1 MRACRKGNVV
11 DKDVFTKD
19 IEKQLTVAPLADPQF
34 GGGFPKKNK
43 YFVWNKN
50 RTRVAMP
57 RFFKHPGL
65 NADDVEESY
74 GRVEDVRDRLVFRGS
89 LKPELRQPE
98 AVEATLGAMRA
109 TGGAILSLSPGMG
122 KCFAKGT
129 RVLMYDGSVRC
140 VEDVAVGDAVMGDD
154 WTPRVVASLGRGRE
168 MMYDIVPMDGGR
180 PFTCNES
187 HILALIHPTLHTKI
201 DIDVKQCMSLSESTR
216 LRLNMY
222 RCPPDGS
229 IVRTHFNIVKKGIGD
244 YYGFTL
250 AGTEHRFL
258 LADFTVV
265 HNTVCALSVASTIG
279 LKTLI
284 VVHKEFLMNQWIE
297 RIKQFVPEARI
308 GRLQQNTVDVDD
320 KEIVVAMIHSI
331 ALRSYPEGTFD
342 GFGLTIVDECHHVSA
357 PVFSQAM
364 HVANA
369 PYVLGLTATPERR
382 DGLQLVLHWYLG
394 DISFQTKRE
403 HRADVKVD
411 VVRSDIKDISPPIN
425 RRTGNICMA
434 SFITALTEDAERNRL
449 VMSVIRKY
457 HGQPGR
463 KILVLS
469 DRRFHCDFMLAQ
481 CRRLGIDAG
490 LYLGG
495 MSASDLETS
504 ASKPVILATYALAT
518 EGLDIPTLDTLLLAT
533 PKSDVVQA
541 TGRILREGFG
551 KVNGPVIIDMV
562 DSFSIFYAQF
572 NKRKAFYTR
581 SGFDLE
587 RTEEP
592 KASQKLDFIIDD

>member
-1 MRACRKGNVV
+1 MKACRKGHVV

-19 IEKQLTVAPLADPQF
+19 IEKELTVAPLTDPQF
-34 GGGFPKKNK
+34 GGFPKKNR

-50 RTRVAMP
+50 RTRVALP

-65 NADDVEESY
+65 DADAVEKSY
-74 GRVEDVRDRLVFRGS
+74 GRVGDVGDRLVFRGS

-98 AVEATLGAMRA
+98 AVGATLDSMRA
-109 TGGAILSLSPGMG
+109 TGGAILSLAPGWG
-122 KCFAKGT
+122 KT
-129 RVLMYDGSVRC
+129 TISLY
-140 VEDVAVGDAVMGDD
+140 VA
-154 WTPRVVASLGRGRE
+154 
-168 MMYDIVPMDGGR
+168 
-180 PFTCNES
+180 
-187 HILALIHPTLHTKI
+187 
-201 DIDVKQCMSLSESTR
+201 
-216 LRLNMY
+216 
-222 RCPPDGS
+222 
-229 IVRTHFNIVKKGIGD
+229 
-244 YYGFTL
+244 
-250 AGTEHRFL
+250 
-258 LADFTVV
+258 
-265 HNTVCALSVASTIG
+265 CALG
-279 LKTLI
+279 LKTLV

-297 RIKQFVPEARI
+297 RIRQFVPEARI

-382 DGLQLVLHWYLG
+382 DGLQRVLHWYLG
-394 DISFQTKRE
+394 DISFQTQRE

-469 DRRFHCDFMLAQ
+469 DRRFHCDFMLEQ

-551 KVNGPVIIDMV
+551 KLNGPVIIDMV

-581 SGFDLE
+581 SGFDLGKA
-587 RTEEP
+587 EP
-592 KASQKLDFIIDD
+592 KALDFITDDD